1 MSASDATLGVILVV
15 VVVVLLWMI
24 GVYNKLVRGRNRV
37 SEAWSG
43 IDIQLR
49 RRASLV
55 PNLVEIV
62 RGYAAHERGVFEE
75 VARARSALQRASS
88 AAASADAHTALS
100 QALGHLFAVAEAYPQ
115 LRASE
120 NFTALQRDLSDAE
133 DKVAFARQFY
143 NRNVLDF
150 NTRVESFPGNLIS
163 STLGF
168 QPAEY
173 FETAGEGRAEVKVAL
188 SLDPRERAAET
199 PPPSP
204 T

>member
-24 GVYNKLVRGRNRV
+24 GAYNKLVRGRNRV

-75 VARARSALQRASS
+75 VARARSALQQASS
-88 AAASADAHTALS
+88 AAASADA
-100 QALGHLFAVAEAYPQ
+100 
-115 LRASE
+115 
-120 NFTALQRDLSDAE
+120 QRL
-133 DKVAFARQFY
+133 
-143 NRNVLDF
+143 
-150 NTRVESFPGNLIS
+150 
-163 STLGF
+163 
-168 QPAEY
+168 
-173 FETAGEGRAEVKVAL
+173 
-188 SLDPRERAAET
+188 
-199 PPPSP
+199 
-204 T
+204 